1 MPANKDKELMENLLW
16 MQKGVCDLMMHGAIE
31 SSTTDVH
38 NTFADACA
46 DSLTVQNDLYDKMSA
61 KGWYPTERAER
72 KKVLAARQKYAK
84 QSKAK
89 SA

>member
-1 MPANKDKELMENLLW
+1 MTANKDKELMENLLW

-38 NTFADACA
+38 TTFADACA
-46 DSLTVQNDLYDKMSA
+46 ESLTQQSDLYGKMAA
-61 KGWYPTERAER
+61 KGWYPVEKAER
-72 KKVLAARQKYAK
+72 KKITAAKQKYAK
-84 QSKAK
+84 QK